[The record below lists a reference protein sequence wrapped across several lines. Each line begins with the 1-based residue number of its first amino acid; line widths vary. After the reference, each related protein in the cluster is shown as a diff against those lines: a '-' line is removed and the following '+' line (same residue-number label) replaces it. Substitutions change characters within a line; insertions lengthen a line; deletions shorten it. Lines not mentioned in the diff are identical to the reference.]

1 MDGFTAIP
9 CITVA
14 VYLLAE
20 IFKAF
25 TNEKHNKYIPIVCG
39 SLGAIFGI
47 IIHFVAPELIPG
59 KDVFCSLATGIIS
72 GFSATGINQ
81 VYKQVTDGEKK
92 E

>member
-1 MDGFTAIP
+1 MDSFTAIP

-20 IFKAF
+20 IFKAI
-25 TNEKHNKYIPIVCG
+25 TKEKHNKYIPIVCG
-39 SLGAIFGI
+39 TLGAILGI
-47 IIHFVAPELIPG
+47 IIFFVAPELIPG

-81 VYKQVTDGEKK
+81 VYKQVSSGED